1 MNNKNTFLL
10 FKDLLEPVD
19 GLSNEDAGMFI
30 KAILHYQN
38 GGDIPELS
46 PAANVTFVFTKQ
58 QLDRSDEY
66 YEMICERNRINGAK
80 GGRPTKPKEPTGL
93 SGLLEKP
100 NITQTN
106 PDEPRITLPH
116 PSPSPHPHPKPKK
129 KKEEK
134 ELSPDGEPLWQKME
148 NAFLSRMNEA
158 DYSWGIERKA
168 LNALVKKAE
177 ARENPEEFAHALLN
191 TFWKM
196 TKRKEKFW
204 ADQAFLPHTLNG
216 VSIYPQVIK
225 EMEKR
230 EAGKLSAEDKEFIK
244 GMKF

>member
-1 MNNKNTFLL
+1 SPSASIAFN
-10 FKDLLEPVD
+10 
-19 GLSNEDAGMFI
+19 FI
-30 KAILHYQN
+30 KL
-38 GGDIPELS
+38 
-46 PAANVTFVFTKQ
+46 
-58 QLDRSDEY
+58 QLDRSNEH
-66 YEMICERNRINGAK
+66 YEGICERNRINGAK
-80 GGRPTKPKEPTGL
+80 GGRPPKPKEPSGL
-93 SGLLEKP
+93 SGNPVEPKKP
-100 NITQTN
+100 KLTPLN
-106 PDEPRITLPH
+106 PNPNPN
-116 PSPSPHPHPKPKK
+116 PKKKKK

-158 DYSWGIERKA
+158 DYSWAIERKA

-196 TKRKEKFW
+196 TRRKEKFW
-204 ADQAFLPHTLNG
+204 ADQSFLPHTLNG

-230 EAGKLSAEDKEFIK
+230 EATKLTAEDIAFME